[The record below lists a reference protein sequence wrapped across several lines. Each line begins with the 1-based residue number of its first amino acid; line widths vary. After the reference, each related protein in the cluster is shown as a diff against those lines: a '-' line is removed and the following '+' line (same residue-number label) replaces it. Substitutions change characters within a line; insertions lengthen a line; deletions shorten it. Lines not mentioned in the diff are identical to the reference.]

1 MENYKMSIELII
13 TIIIAVVGWIIAL
26 VEMRKNRNWQRKDA
40 VANRRYEAYSRYLAK
55 IDEISGQ
62 MKKAPQ
68 EIIGK
73 MQTELFSSMLKD
85 DNMDEALIKFNK
97 QLADYISSSIEPMS
111 IMKQEI
117 SSLKLVA
124 SPKMLVLLNE
134 LQALTEDL
142 YNDFQNC
149 LSKLNPSDVESYK
162 VLETVGKDKRY
173 ERFVPLDAEIK
184 QLMREEIQF
193 S

>member
-1 MENYKMSIELII
+1 
-13 TIIIAVVGWIIAL
+13 
-26 VEMRKNRNWQRKDA
+26 
-40 VANRRYEAYSRYLAK
+40 
-55 IDEISGQ
+55 
-62 MKKAPQ
+62 MK
-68 EIIGK
+68 E
-73 MQTELFSSMLKD
+73 
-85 DNMDEALIKFNK
+85 DNLDEALIKFNK
-97 QLADYISSSIEPMS
+97 QLADYVAGSIEPLL
-111 IMKQEI
+111 IMKQEM

-142 YNDFQNC
+142 YNDFHNC

-162 VLETVGKDKRY
+162 ELETIGKDKRY
-173 ERFVPLDAEIK
+173 ERFVSLDAEIK

>member
-1 MENYKMSIELII
+1 MSIELII

-26 VEMRKNRNWQRKDA
+26 IEMRKNRNWQKKDA
-40 VANRRYEAYSRYLAK
+40 IANRRYEAYSRYLAK

-97 QLADYISSSIEPMS
+97 QLADYISSSVEPMS

-124 SPKMLVLLNE
+124 SPKMLVLLDE
-134 LQALTEDL
+134 LQALTDDL

-149 LSKLNPSDVESYK
+149 LSKLNPSDTESFK
-162 VLETVGKDKRY
+162 ALETVGKEKRY
-173 ERFVPLDAEIK
+173 TRFITLDAEIK
-184 QLMREEIQF
+184 KLMREEIQF